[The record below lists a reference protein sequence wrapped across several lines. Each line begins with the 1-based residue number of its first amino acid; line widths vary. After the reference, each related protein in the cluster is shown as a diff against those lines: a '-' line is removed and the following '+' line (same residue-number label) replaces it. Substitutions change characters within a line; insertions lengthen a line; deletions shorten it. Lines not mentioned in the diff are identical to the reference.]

1 MVIRTWWVVYS
12 RIYRKFGSQINLS
25 METVHTPFARPMYIM
40 TKAAGSMCNLACKY
54 CYYLEK
60 NNLYRE
66 QQPDRRFIMTD
77 DTLER
82 FIRMYIQSQTT
93 PQVLFCW
100 HGGESLMRPLS
111 FYKRVVELQRKYAAG
126 RIIDNTIQTNG
137 TLLDDEWCRFFRD
150 NNWLVGVSVDGPQEF
165 HDEYRRN
172 KMGAPSFRKVMQGI
186 NLLKKHGV
194 EWNALAVVN
203 DFNADYP
210 LDFYRFFK
218 EIECRYI
225 QFTPIVERIL
235 PRKDGRYLA
244 SPMDAQ
250 DIPLADFS
258 VLPAQWGDFLCA
270 VFDEWVRNDVGEY
283 FVQIFDATLA
293 NWIGEQ
299 PGVCS
304 MARTCGHAGVM
315 EYNGD
320 VYSCDHFVFPEYK
333 LGNIRTH
340 TLVEMMFSERQ
351 QRFGADKRDRLP
363 GQCRQCRY
371 LFACNGECPKNR
383 FATTAAG
390 EPGLNYLCEGYRK
403 YFDHVAPY
411 MDFMANELKHQR
423 PPANVMNFRPA

>member
-1 MVIRTWWVVYS
+1 
-12 RIYRKFGSQINLS
+12 

-66 QQPDRRFIMTD
+66 QQPDRRFIMAD

-82 FIRMYIQSQTT
+82 FISMYIQSQTT

-111 FYKRVVELQRKYAAG
+111 FYKRVVELQKKYAAG

-194 EWNALAVVN
+194 EWNALSVVN

-244 SPMDAQ
+244 SPMDARN
-250 DIPLADFS
+250 IPLAEFS

-383 FATTAAG
+383 FATTADG